1 MNLGS
6 PGHPQWGPRGQVVAY
21 LSPGPRLQYRTLWGG
36 EPIRGSGQ
44 GGGVRCWL
52 PAGGQ
57 CWAGPAK
64 PGLRG
69 SFAPQPASALVLR
82 LSPLPSS
89 FSSFLSR
96 LSSPLSLLPLPLL
109 TPSLCVHLLSL
120 MSVCLPPPPPA
131 PATTYSL
138 SFLPPSDFF
147 FPGKSSQISEPPRPK
162 TIPQNVLNATPN
174 RIC

>member
-1 MNLGS
+1 MGS

-21 LSPGPRLQYRTLWGG
+21 LSPGPCLQYRTLWGG
-36 EPIRGSGQ
+36 EPIRGSSQ

-52 PAGGQ
+52 PAGGW
-57 CWAGPAK
+57 CRAGPAK

-69 SFAPQPASALVLR
+69 SLAPQPASALVLR

-96 LSSPLSLLPLPLL
+96 LSSPSVSPASPPSHPCLSVSIFFPLCL
-109 TPSLCVHLLSL
+109 
-120 MSVCLPPPPPA
+120 SVCHPPPPA
-131 PATTYSL
+131 TTYPL

-147 FPGKSSQISEPPRPK
+147 FPGKSSQISEPPRP
-162 TIPQNVLNATPN
+162 
-174 RIC
+174 